1 MPKQPLPRVVVAL
14 GLVSFCNDLASE
26 MVTPLIPILLAAV
39 LGAGP
44 VALGVIEGLAEAIA
58 AWFKLWSGRRSDL
71 WGGRRKPF
79 ILGGYFLSNLVRP
92 LMGLATSWGMVAG
105 LRGLD
110 RVGKGLRSAPRDAL
124 VGDATPLA
132 MRGRAFGFNR
142 ALDNGGAMAG
152 ALLAA
157 ACLTWTPLT
166 LTQIILL
173 SALPGLAGV
182 ALVAFAVRDVPA
194 PAQSAQPSSP
204 AKLAARLPSLSWRH
218 VAPRLRRYLLI
229 LGLFTLARASETFV
243 VLRGHELQMSVPLL
257 LLLWAA
263 LSLAKA
269 LTAWVGGHYSDRF
282 GHARLVLVHWLAHGA
297 SFLLLAGVQSPAML
311 WTAALVYGVC
321 AGLGE
326 GAERALVGE
335 LSELKREPGDDPAQP
350 AQRGTSFG
358 WYNLV
363 LGVAAI
369 PAGLLFGTLWQAFG
383 AATAFACAGLLAW
396 LAALL
401 LYGRVLK
408 TSQSG

>member
-1 MPKQPLPRVVVAL
+1 
-14 GLVSFCNDLASE
+14 

-44 VALGVIEGLAEAIA
+44 LALGVIEGLAEAIA

-79 ILGGYFLSNLVRP
+79 IFGGYLLSNIVRP

-105 LRGLD
+105 LRSFD
-110 RVGKGLRSAPRDAL
+110 RVGKGLRTAPRDAL
-124 VGDATPLA
+124 VGDATPAA
-132 MRGRAFGFNR
+132 MRGRAYGFHR

-166 LTQIILL
+166 LTQIILF
-173 SALPGLAGV
+173 SALPGVVGV
-182 ALVAFAVRDVPA
+182 ALVAFFVRDVPA
-194 PAQSAQPSSP
+194 VASRLVPASSAV
-204 AKLAARLPSLSWRH
+204 LPPLSWRQ
-218 VAPRLRRYLLI
+218 VSPRLRPYLLI

-243 VLRGHELQMSVPLL
+243 VLRGHELQMTIPLL

-263 LSLAKA
+263 MSLAKA
-269 LTAWVGGHYSDRF
+269 LAAWFGGHWSDRF
-282 GHARLVLVHWLAHGA
+282 GHRRLVLVNWVTHGA
-297 SFLLLAGVQSPAML
+297 SFLLLACVQSPSML
-311 WTAALVYGVC
+311 WVAALVYGIF

-335 LSELKREPGDDPAQP
+335 LSELRSDSANEAAGPS
-350 AQRGTSFG
+350 QRGTSFG

-369 PAGLLFGTLWQAFG
+369 PAGLLFGSVWQQFD
-383 AATAFACAGLLAW
+383 AAAAFAFAALLAW
-396 LAALL
+396 LAAWLF
-401 LYGRVLK
+401 YRRVLN
-408 TSQSG
+408 T